1 MGFDN
6 LSGDNIANIII
17 SLFFVTYLLI
27 SIVNSKNITLV
38 KLVKYI
44 MIWLFMGLI
53 ILIIYSYRYELNDL
67 KIRLASEISPSK
79 PRIINQSNQKSPI
92 SINISN
98 DRHFYLEAKI
108 NQKNVL
114 FLIDTGASDISLS
127 ISDAKKIGIDVD
139 NLKYNKIYQTANG
152 NILGATVIL
161 KEIIIADRVFNNISA
176 SVNKANQGVSL
187 LGMSMLTKFEK
198 YEFHRNKLILY

>member
-127 ISDAKKIGIDVD
+127 IADAKKIGIDVD

>member
-98 DRHFYLEAKI
+98 DRHFYLEARI
-108 NQKNVL
+108 NQKNIL

-127 ISDAKKIGIDVD
+127 IADAKKIGIDVD